1 MILKRVRAKIHSYG
15 LLLCL
20 SLAAAPLW
28 AENGAP
34 QDAVWIDVRSPQE
47 YASGH
52 LPGATL
58 IPFDGIEVGVSR
70 LGLAKDTPIYLYCA
84 VGGRAEVARQRLL
97 AMDFRHVSNVGG
109 LEDARR
115 LRGELDKLAAGQ

>member
-1 MILKRVRAKIHSYG
+1 MTRHSVNKHKPG
-15 LLLCL
+15 LLIALFLVATCL
-20 SLAAAPLW
+20 HAADDLPR
-28 AENGAP
+28 
-34 QDAVWIDVRSPQE
+34 DAVWIDVRSPQE

-70 LGLAKDTPIYLYCA
+70 LGLEKDTPIYLYCA

-97 AMDFRHVSNVGG
+97 AMDFRNVSNVGG

>member
-1 MILKRVRAKIHSYG
+1 MTRHSANKHKPG
-15 LLLCL
+15 LLIALFL
-20 SLAAAPLW
+20 IATQLHAGNDLPR
-28 AENGAP
+28 
-34 QDAVWIDVRSPQE
+34 DAVWIDVRSPQE

-58 IPFDGIEVGVSR
+58 IPFDGIEAGVTR
-70 LGLAKDTPIYLYCA
+70 LELAKDTPIYLYCA

-97 AMDFRHVSNVGG
+97 KIDYRNVKNVGG

-115 LRGELDKLAAGQ
+115 LRGDPENLAAGQ

>member
-1 MILKRVRAKIHSYG
+1 MILKRVRAQIYSYG

-28 AENGAP
+28 AENGVP

-97 AMDFRHVSNVGG
+97 AMDFRNVSNVGG
-109 LEDARR
+109 LGDARR

>member
-1 MILKRVRAKIHSYG
+1 MILKRVRAQIYSYR

-28 AENGAP
+28 AENGVP

-97 AMDFRHVSNVGG
+97 AMDFRNVSNVGG
-109 LEDARR
+109 LGDARR

>member
-1 MILKRVRAKIHSYG
+1 MILKRVRAKIYSYG
-15 LLLCL
+15 LLMCL

-28 AENGAP
+28 AENGVP

-97 AMDFRHVSNVGG
+97 AMDFRNVSNVGG
-109 LEDARR
+109 LGDARR

>member
-1 MILKRVRAKIHSYG
+1 MILKRVRAQIYSYR

-20 SLAAAPLW
+20 SLAAASLW
-28 AENGAP
+28 AENGVP

-97 AMDFRHVSNVGG
+97 AMDFRNVSNVGG
-109 LEDARR
+109 LGDARR